1 MALKGIEQTTQMSS
15 HHSLPPSQGHHS
27 HKGCVGNL
35 SHGGGPSSPKPPH
48 SHPAG
53 WSLSCTSS
61 VKPVSRFPP
70 SLLLLSPYSMCILYS
85 TSSRSIFPQTPKP
98 SIVWGC
104 EIHGQWPNHSL
115 WPQPL
120 PALTATWLS
129 MLPLRLLQA
138 VAVLFSHS
146 PWTSD
151 LEIVDSYLPLY
162 CCISNILFPYSWG
175 TRISRG
181 LVSYILVTQSLN
193 FLTSQNLFISYT
205 PTPGLTITPPLKNI
219 I

>member
-15 HHSLPPSQGHHS
+15 YHSLPPPQGHHS
-27 HKGCVGNL
+27 HRGCVGNL
-35 SHGGGPSSPKPPH
+35 FRGGGPSSPKPPH

-70 SLLLLSPYSMCILYS
+70 SLLLLSPYCMCILYS

-129 MLPLRLLQA
+129 MPHRDGFPWGFCKQWLFFSLTVLEPLIWRLLTHTYHCTA
-138 VAVLFSHS
+138 VFLIYSFH
-146 PWTSD
+146 
-151 LEIVDSYLPLY
+151 
-162 CCISNILFPYSWG
+162 ILG
-175 TRISRG
+175 E
-181 LVSYILVTQSLN
+181 LVSHV
-193 FLTSQNLFISYT
+193 
-205 PTPGLTITPPLKNI
+205 G
-219 I
+219 